1 MNWVLTF
8 GSEMDILEKMA
19 FKCQQQPLV
28 PLGVLATTGAIILA
42 TKSIRKGDRVNT
54 QKYFRYRVGFQLAT
68 LIALVAGGYMFQ
80 VESPEQ
86 KASREEILRAKAKVR
101 ERIWIE
107 ELERRDAAVKERKKR
122 LEESRA
128 ELIQAAKEGFEEEK
142 KLTDAIEKAKE
153 NKSTKGQS
161 STDVSN

>member
-1 MNWVLTF
+1 
-8 GSEMDILEKMA
+8 MDILQKMA

-28 PLGVLATTGAIILA
+28 PLGVFATTGAIILA

-68 LIALVAGGYMFQ
+68 LIALVVGGYMFQ
-80 VESPEQ
+80 VESTEQ

-107 ELERRDAAVKERKKR
+107 ELERRDVVVKDRKKR

-128 ELIQAAKEGFEEEK
+128 ELIQAAKEGFDEEK
-142 KLTDAIEKAKE
+142 KLADAIEETKE
-153 NKSTKGQS
+153 TDLTQEEIS
-161 STDVSN
+161 S